1 MKFNLKNYLRYKIAS
16 MCVTILDKLD
26 YSVVLNMTLT
36 PEGNTN
42 KKDFVYL
49 QNTTWMG
56 FKKNLK
62 INIDK

>member
-1 MKFNLKNYLRYKIAS
+1 